1 MPESDKLIR
10 NFDSGET
17 QQAYS
22 QIAWFYDFWG
32 WLTESKA
39 NRKVLELADIKDGEC
54 ILEAAVGT
62 GRLFEQIVSS
72 NPNGFTAGFDLTPAM
87 LLKTRRRFKQSQVH
101 HFSPDLVNTY
111 QLPYSAETFDLL
123 INNFMLDLLPEE
135 DYTHILG
142 EFNRVL
148 KPGGHLLISTMAFGH
163 RWYHRFWTWVAVTFP
178 SVMTNCRP
186 VQIGQYLEKSG
197 FENIQSF
204 FISQNTFPS
213 LVWSSYKNRGDEQ

>member
-22 QIAWFYDFWG
+22 KIVWFYDFWG
-32 WLTESKA
+32 WITELRA
-39 NRKVLELADIKDGEC
+39 NHKVLELADIKDREYV
-54 ILEAAVGT
+54 LEAAVGT
-62 GRLFEQIVSS
+62 GRLFQQIVLS
-72 NPNGFTAGFDLTPAM
+72 NPGGLTIGFDLTPAM
-87 LLKTRRRFKQSQVH
+87 LQKARHRCDQSDERRYSLEIA
-101 HFSPDLVNTY
+101 DTY
-111 QLPYSAETFDLL
+111 HLPYSTESFDLL
-123 INNFMLDLLPEE
+123 INNFMLDLLPEK

-178 SVMTNCRP
+178 RLMTNCRP
-186 VQIGQYLEKSG
+186 VQIGEYLQKAG
-197 FENIQSF
+197 FENIQSY

-213 LVWSSYKNRGDEQ
+213 LVWSSYKKIVNE

>member
-1 MPESDKLIR
+1 MAESDKILR

-22 QIAWFYDFWG
+22 KIAWFYDFWG

-39 NRKVLELADIKDGEC
+39 NRKVLELADIKGEKY
-54 ILEAAVGT
+54 ILEIAVGT

-72 NPNGFTAGFDLTPAM
+72 NANGFTVGFDLTPVM
-87 LLKTRRRFKQSQVH
+87 LNKARRRFDHSGEQI
-101 HFSPDLVNTY
+101 FSLEIADTY
-111 QLPYSAETFDLL
+111 HLPYSTESFDLL
-123 INNFMLDLLPEE
+123 INNFMLDLLPEK
-135 DYTHILG
+135 DYSHIIN

-148 KPGGHLLISTMAFGH
+148 KPGGHLLISTMAFGS
-163 RWYHRFWTWVAVTFP
+163 RWYHRFWAWLAVTFP
-178 SVMTNCRP
+178 SLLTNCRP
-186 VQIGQYLEKSG
+186 VQIGQYLEQSG

-213 LVWSSYKNRGDEQ
+213 LVWSSYKKMGDEQ